1 MPCCNQSC
9 ASSQNRHLSPQYKK
23 VLWVALMVNFAMFVV
38 EIVMGISAGSVS
50 LLSDSLD
57 FLGDSANYVISL
69 IVLPMALAWRA
80 KASMLKGF
88 TMGGFGV
95 FILFTTIY
103 QWFYGVLPDY
113 AQMSAVGVLALLA
126 NVWVAWLL
134 YRFRDGDSNMQSVW
148 LCSRNDAIGN
158 LAVVGAG
165 VAVYFTASKYP
176 DLLVALVLAFLA
188 ISAAVSIIRQAWRE
202 LHTEEAAKET

>member
-1 MPCCNQSC
+1 MPCCNNSC
-9 ASSQNRHLSPQYKK
+9 ASNQNRHLSPQYKK
-23 VLWVALMVNFAMFVV
+23 VLWIALIVNFTMFIV

-69 IVLPMALAWRA
+69 IVLPMALSWRA
-80 KASMLKGF
+80 KASMLKGL
-88 TMGGFGV
+88 TMGSFGL

-103 QWFYGVLPDY
+103 QWFNGKLPDY
-113 AQMSAVGVLALLA
+113 AQMSAVGVLALFA

-165 VAVYFTASKYP
+165 VAVYFTNSKYP
-176 DLLVALVLAFLA
+176 DLLVAFVLAFLA
-188 ISAAVSIIRQAWRE
+188 ISAAVTIIRQAWRE
-202 LHTEEAAKET
+202 LKTISNW

>member
-1 MPCCNQSC
+1 MPCCDNC
-9 ASSQNRHLSPQYKK
+9 CSSNQNRHLSPQYKK
-23 VLWVALMVNFAMFVV
+23 ILWIALMVNFAMFVV
-38 EIVMGISAGSVS
+38 EIIMGISAGSVS

-69 IVLPMALAWRA
+69 IVLPMALVWRA
-80 KASMLKGF
+80 RASMLKGL

-95 FILFTTIY
+95 FVLLTTIY
-103 QWFYGVLPDY
+103 QWFNGNLPNY
-113 AQMSAVGVLALLA
+113 AQMTVVGVLALLA
-126 NVWVAWLL
+126 NVFVAWLL

-165 VAVYFTASKYP
+165 VAVYFTTSKYP
-176 DLLVALVLAFLA
+176 DLLVAFVLAFLA
-188 ISAAVSIIRQAWRE
+188 ISAAVAIIRQAWGE
-202 LHTEEAAKET
+202 LKNI